1 MGSPKLMRILD
12 PADLFGSRAAAKQA
26 AASEAD
32 RQAYVAQQQELLAAN
47 KAQLSNSNTLSGA
60 NVDSGV
66 ANVVT
71 GADVSVE
78 SNLDALVK
86 KRKSATAGTSLG
98 VV

>member
-1 MGSPKLMRILD
+1 MGSKAMRILD

>member
-1 MGSPKLMRILD
+1 MGSKAMKWLD
-12 PADLFGSRAAAKQA
+12 PADLFGSQAAAKQA

-60 NVDSGV
+60 NVDTGM
-66 ANVVT
+66 ANVMT
-71 GADVSVE
+71 GADVSVA
-78 SNLDALVK
+78 SSIDALVK
-86 KRKSATAGTSLG
+86 KRKSTTTGTSLG

>member
-32 RQAYVAQQQELLAAN
+32 RQAYLAQQQELLAAN
-47 KAQLSNSNTLSGA
+47 KAQLSNANTLTGA
-60 NVDSGV
+60 NVDTGM

-78 SNLDALVK
+78 SSIDALVK
-86 KRKSATAGTSLG
+86 KRKSTATGTSLG

>member
-1 MGSPKLMRILD
+1 MGSPKLMRVLD

-26 AASEAD
+26 AASERD

-47 KAQLSNSNTLSGA
+47 KAQLSNANTLSGA
-60 NVDSGV
+60 NVDTGM

-78 SNLDALVK
+78 SSIDALVK
-86 KRKSATAGTSLG
+86 KRKSKTTGTSLG